1 MSVLVDS
8 SVWIAYFRGDETASE
23 VDRLIEENLLVT
35 NNLILAELIPSL
47 EVRGEIH
54 LIDLL
59 KNIEPIPLEIDWNH
73 LIELQVK
80 CLQNGLNRVGIPD
93 LIIAQQA
100 MRVGLELCTLDKH
113 FHLMSEIV
121 ELEVF

>member
-35 NNLILAELIPSL
+35 NNLVLAELIPFL
-47 EVRGEIH
+47 EIRGESR

-59 KNIEPIPLEIDWNH
+59 KSIETIPLEIDWNH

-80 CLQNGLNRVGIPD
+80 CLRDGINNVGIPD
-93 LIIAQQA
+93 LIIAQQTLQA
-100 MRVGLELCTLDKH
+100 GLALYTLDKQ
-113 FHLMSEIV
+113 FGLMREIMG
-121 ELEVF
+121 LKIL